1 MYYIHVFTADS
12 IKSIDSEL
20 LEKEFTR
27 LAELREKFYAENN
40 PEYAVRTCSSIRQ
53 FLRTLDIL
61 QIKYEVSETLAVGE
75 SDVKDAPIY
84 GKSIKIL

>member
-1 MYYIHVFTADS
+1 MYYIHVSTSES
-12 IKSIDSEL
+12 IKSIDTAL

-40 PEYAVRTCSSIRQ
+40 PEFALRTSASIRQ

-61 QIKYEVSETLAVGE
+61 QIKYTVSETLAVGE
-75 SDVKDAPIY
+75 SDINDAPIY

>member
-1 MYYIHVFTADS
+1 MYNIQVITSDS

-27 LAELREKFYAENN
+27 LADLREKFCAENN

-61 QIKYEVSETLAVGE
+61 QIKYTVSETLAVGE
-75 SDVKDAPIY
+75 SEINDAPIY

>member
-1 MYYIHVFTADS
+1 MYYIHVSTSDS

-27 LAELREKFYAENN
+27 LADLREKFFAENN
-40 PEYAVRTCSSIRQ
+40 TEYAVRTCSSIRQ

-61 QIKYEVSETLAVGE
+61 QIKYTVSETLAVGE
-75 SDVKDAPIY
+75 SDTNDAPIY